1 MRPTNRYLLFPF
13 FLGMLLAMA
22 GCQKNTAENL
32 FPSDEVGRLTLHF
45 NLTPTGSTRGYA
57 DGVTELYYEVKDGAL
72 VPCGIPVMTRA
83 IGDGNVA
90 DGGGMADLTV
100 FLVGTS
106 DRIVARQSFSA
117 LSDATTQTIIFNNVE
132 MGQYTVYAYAN
143 TEGNDW
149 FAMPGAGEASFAA
162 YKDALLKPLD
172 GTASP
177 FVGNGR
183 MPLTGKKTVAIKYG
197 DNNETIEMIR
207 PVGKLTVSIINNK
220 NITIEPTNFSLGNI
234 FPKTGYAFPHDAIL
248 PQDAVSNPYY
258 ELPNLS
264 VAKTIL
270 PNVTYNVYETLMY
283 ESENDEAIHV
293 SMAYK
298 TESVTIRDFTGA
310 LNSIQTGTK
319 IIIKLVGV
327 DLYLSV
333 NPETKELIM
342 VPASEFDEYCVWN
355 LYGSGN
361 QNRPIEHGVFDGY
374 YIASELFKI
383 VTTKKPNDLFL
394 RFEGSVEATEIDD
407 LKYNIDSKTF
417 SINASDPSL
426 FQLFSVGDV
435 EVGTGGI
442 DKDVLEKI
450 ENSELTHELTDIWR
464 NQHIKLNILFKD

>member
-1 MRPTNRYLLFPF
+1 
-13 FLGMLLAMA
+13 
-22 GCQKNTAENL
+22 
-32 FPSDEVGRLTLHF
+32 
-45 NLTPTGSTRGYA
+45 
-57 DGVTELYYEVKDGAL
+57 
-72 VPCGIPVMTRA
+72 
-83 IGDGNVA
+83 
-90 DGGGMADLTV
+90 
-100 FLVGTS
+100 
-106 DRIVARQSFSA
+106 
-117 LSDATTQTIIFNNVE
+117 
-132 MGQYTVYAYAN
+132 
-143 TEGNDW
+143 
-149 FAMPGAGEASFAA
+149 
-162 YKDALLKPLD
+162 
-172 GTASP
+172 
-177 FVGNGR
+177 
-183 MPLTGKKTVAIKYG
+183 
-197 DNNETIEMIR
+197 
-207 PVGKLTVSIINNK
+207 
-220 NITIEPTNFSLGNI
+220 
-234 FPKTGYAFPHDAIL
+234 
-248 PQDAVSNPYY
+248 
-258 ELPNLS
+258 
-264 VAKTIL
+264 
-270 PNVTYNVYETLMY
+270 MY

-407 LKYNIDSKTF
+407 LKYDIDSKEF
-417 SINASDPSL
+417 SIDASDPSL

-464 NQHIKLNILFKD
+464 NQHIKLNILFKN